1 MSRASTCRASPS
13 AVLLDLDDTLY
24 PERDFV
30 RSGLRAAS
38 EELSRRSGHPAEELF
53 DRCWQ
58 QFQSGTRGRIFDA
71 VLAELN
77 IAIEPELIQHL
88 VRAYRTHEPQLTL
101 YADADRL
108 LHRLW
113 PLHRLGILTD
123 GDAHVQRQKVRA
135 LDLSQRVQAIVY
147 SDDLGRANWKPS
159 PAPFLVLLRRLKAEP
174 SRAIYVGDNPLK
186 DFVGAR
192 QIGLKTVRI
201 RRPDTEHGDRD
212 PEPGFEPDVEITSL
226 DDFPDWLISDGGSTR
241 FAA

>member
-1 MSRASTCRASPS
+1 
-13 AVLLDLDDTLY
+13 VLLDLDDTLY

-30 RSGLRAAS
+30 RGGLRAAAA
-38 EELSRRSGHPAEELF
+38 ELSRRSGHPAEELF
-53 DRCWQ
+53 ELCWR

-77 IAIEPELIQHL
+77 IPIEPELIQQL
-88 VRAYRTHEPQLTL
+88 VHAYRTHEPHLTL

-123 GDAHVQRQKVRA
+123 GDANVQRRKARA

-147 SDDLGRANWKPS
+147 SDDHGRANWKPS
-159 PAPFLVLLRRLKAEP
+159 PTPFLTLLRRLKTEP

-186 DFVGAR
+186 DFIGAR
-192 QIGLKTVRI
+192 QLGLKTVRI
-201 RRPDTEHGDRD
+201 RRPDTEHGHRD

-226 DDFPDWLISDGGSTR
+226 DEFPDELIGDGGSTR